1 MDMTQAD
8 ITDLREEL
16 ARREAARDELTDR
29 YMGRPERPAKAARRD
44 PWVRMV
50 EVEGEEYPVDM
61 RRVSS
66 RDFVSRV
73 MGLSGGNV
81 SQKDQMELFQYV
93 FEGMTDEA
101 VSAHVAREV
110 GYEDYFEVLRI
121 EAAIFDRL
129 DLKN

>member
-16 ARREAARDELTDR
+16 ARREAARDDLTDR
-29 YMGRPERPAKAARRD
+29 YMGRPERPAKPARRD

-61 RRVSS
+61 RRVTS
-66 RDFVSRV
+66 REFVSRV
-73 MGLSGGNV
+73 MGLGDRA

-93 FEGMTDEA
+93 FDGMTDEA
-101 VSAHVAREV
+101 VCTHVAREL

-121 EAAIFDRL
+121 EAVIFDRL